1 LLGEEDRQFLDAL
14 GISVPPLAIHFS
26 PEKPEGLRPGE
37 GLFPSYSLITEEGE
51 ERESSSLPP
60 CVIPYLRR
68 AHKKRINAYFD
79 LDHFAC
85 PSAAYHLGFLEEI
98 PPGIPEYISTGFGEA
113 LPGERYAPDPD
124 TARAYYLQLERMEA
138 PREYLVVS
146 PLESLEGEALAILF
160 LVPPDALAGL
170 ATAVYHAT
178 GNPRDIISPW
188 GSGCASTLA
197 YPIREAMGEGRAVV
211 GVFDPSARPHL
222 SPFTMSLAMPYSL
235 YRRVLETAEDSFLST
250 PGWRGLRRRIVSKQK
265 RRSKRNS
272 SR

>member
-1 LLGEEDRQFLDAL
+1 MLAEEDRRFLDAL
-14 GISVPPLAIHFS
+14 GISTPPLAIHYS
-26 PEKPEGLRPGE
+26 QEKPEGLRPGQ
-37 GLFPSYSLITEEGE
+37 GLFPSYSLVAEEGE

-68 AHKKRINAYFD
+68 AHKKRITAYFD

-113 LPGERYAPDPD
+113 IPGEGYAQDPD
-124 TARAYYLQLERMEA
+124 TARAYYMQLDRVEA
-138 PREYLVVS
+138 LEEYLVVS
-146 PLESLEGEALAILF
+146 PLESLEGEAMIILF

-197 YPIREAMGEGRAVV
+197 YPIREALGGGRAVL
-211 GVFDPSARPHL
+211 GIFDPSARPFL

-235 YRRVLETAEDSFLST
+235 YRRLLETAEGSFLST
-250 PGWRGLRRRIVSKQK
+250 PGWRGLRRRIVSKEK
-265 RRSKRNS
+265 RRSK
-272 SR
+272 